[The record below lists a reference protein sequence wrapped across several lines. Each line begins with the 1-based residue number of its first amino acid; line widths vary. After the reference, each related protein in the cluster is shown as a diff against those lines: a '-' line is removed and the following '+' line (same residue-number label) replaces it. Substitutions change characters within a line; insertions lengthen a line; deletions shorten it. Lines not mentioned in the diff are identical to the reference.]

1 MIKMC
6 LGINKFF
13 TILSVKQILFR
24 YIKNVLTRW
33 KSIISHFG
41 EKSISRHEKL
51 NRRKERQMLDVV
63 LLDEYFQKKNIKQY
77 ELAELMGITASALCS
92 KMKGVRAFSVEE
104 SIRLSQILEIKWTDY
119 KRIFGE

>member
-1 MIKMC
+1 
-6 LGINKFF
+6 
-13 TILSVKQILFR
+13 
-24 YIKNVLTRW
+24 
-33 KSIISHFG
+33 
-41 EKSISRHEKL
+41 
-51 NRRKERQMLDVV
+51 MLDVV

-77 ELAELMGITASALCS
+77 ELAELMGITAPALCS